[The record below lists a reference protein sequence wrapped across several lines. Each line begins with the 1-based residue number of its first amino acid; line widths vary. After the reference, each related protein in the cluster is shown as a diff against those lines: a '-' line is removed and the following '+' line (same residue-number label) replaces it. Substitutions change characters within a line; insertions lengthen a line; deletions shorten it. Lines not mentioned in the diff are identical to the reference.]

1 MASKAT
7 ATLGFHCVQAG
18 RTICRRSSPW
28 VAEQRWSSTPTLQ
41 APKNLYPRAS
51 DDAPIWGVTKL
62 SLNNRCGGCCS
73 SFPTSI
79 CPPASSTATQAYHA
93 LAEVADCDHLYCML
107 LGLWYGL
114 HLPTS
119 PTAATH
125 IPHLNITV
133 MLARCCT
140 CWVSIPPNLKFSP
153 KSHILRLSAWVL
165 RNCHFGS
172 PNEQQKRPPSPTRC
186 LDFPSGL
193 CLELR
198 NPLALLQQAT

>member
-1 MASKAT
+1 MHRGA
-7 ATLGFHCVQAG
+7 
-18 RTICRRSSPW
+18 
-28 VAEQRWSSTPTLQ
+28 
-41 APKNLYPRAS
+41 
-51 DDAPIWGVTKL
+51 WGL
-62 SLNNRCGGCCS
+62 S
-73 SFPTSI
+73 
-79 CPPASSTATQAYHA
+79 YHA

-198 NPLALLQQAT
+198 NPLALLQRATKCDFIFWVQVDAFWEASVTHQALEMSLSSFYTFHYPGCSGMQLLRRCSLPSRQGA